1 MSDYVYPSVLTIA
14 GSDSGGGAGI
24 QADLKTF
31 AALGCYGT
39 SAITALTAQNT
50 QGVSS
55 IYGIPAGILSGQI
68 LAVLGDIR
76 PSAIKI
82 GMLYNKEQIESV
94 VSALIQYP
102 GIPVVIDPVMKAT
115 AGQNLI
121 QEVAIPAMRDLLF
134 PLVTL
139 ITPNLD
145 EASILSNMTV
155 TNEQQMQDAAQEMLK
170 TGCYGVLVKG
180 GHLKTETL
188 CNVYADGAGLIRKY
202 FSSRVETA
210 NTHGT
215 GCTLSSAI
223 AAYLAL
229 GEQLDM
235 AIERAGIFVQNALIA
250 GKNVKTGKGKGP
262 LNHFF
267 APTPLIKR
275 KLQ

>member
-1 MSDYVYPSVLTIA
+1 MSSYVYPSVLTIA

-31 AALGCYGT
+31 AAIGCYGT
-39 SAITALTAQNT
+39 SAITAVTAQNT
-50 QGVSS
+50 LGVSS
-55 IYGIPAGILSGQI
+55 IYAIPAGILSGQI
-68 LAVLGDIR
+68 LTVLGDIC

-102 GIPVVIDPVMKAT
+102 GIPVILDPVMKAT
-115 AGQNLI
+115 TGQNLI
-121 QEVAIPAMRDLLF
+121 QEVAVPVMRDLLF

-139 ITPNLD
+139 ITPNLE
-145 EASILSNMTV
+145 EASMLSNVTV
-155 TNEQQMQDAAQEMLK
+155 TNEQEMQDAALEMLK

-188 CNVYADGAGLIRKY
+188 CNVYADGTGLTRKY
-202 FSSRVETA
+202 FSTRIETA

-215 GCTLSSAI
+215 GCTLSAAI

-235 AIERAGIFVQNALIA
+235 AIERAGIFVQDALIA

-275 KLQ
+275 KLK